1 MKDEDIDQEVLSYLG
16 KLPNFTSL
24 PWRISEYGTSTQ
36 RKSDG
41 RDYIMTI
48 KLMDYGA
55 NAHPDARFRCA
66 AESDFGKET
75 SGNTVRN
82 PETAIALLLL
92 HQKELE

>member
-66 AESDFGKET
+66 AESDFGKEIIRKYGAKPGDPR
-75 SGNTVRN
+75 SRSFFS
-82 PETAIALLLL
+82 I
-92 HQKELE
+92 KRS